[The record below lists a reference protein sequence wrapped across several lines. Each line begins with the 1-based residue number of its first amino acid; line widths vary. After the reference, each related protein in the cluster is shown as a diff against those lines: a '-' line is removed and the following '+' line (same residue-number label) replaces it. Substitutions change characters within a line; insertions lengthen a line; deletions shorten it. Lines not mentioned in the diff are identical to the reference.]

1 MLKEALADLKNVE
14 VIVARDSLAVDIA
27 RQHGVTHLV
36 RGLRNAQDLEYEAN
50 LAFFNSQ
57 LAQEIETVFLLTALD
72 YRYLSSSR
80 IRELI
85 YFKADIS
92 PYVPQ
97 AVVKEVEQKSENNQ
111 KI

>member
-1 MLKEALADLKNVE
+1 M
-14 VIVARDSLAVDIA
+14 
-27 RQHGVTHLV
+27 
-36 RGLRNAQDLEYEAN
+36 EYEAN

-57 LAQEIETVFLLTALD
+57 LAKEIETVFLLTALD
-72 YRYLSSSR
+72 YRYFSSSR

-85 YFKADIS
+85 HFGADIS

-97 AVVKEVEQKSENNQ
+97 GVVKKWEKCENKQ